1 MRILLVGASG
11 AIGSAV
17 AEELGS
23 RHQIIRA
30 SRTAGDV
37 RIDITDEASIARAFS
52 EAGKL
57 DAVIS
62 AAGELHFGP
71 LADMTTEQL
80 AFSINGKLLGQI
92 NLARQAIRSLSDGGS
107 ITLVS
112 GIIGEQ
118 PVVGG
123 ATAALVNAG
132 LEGFALGA
140 SVDMPRGIRINVV
153 CAGIVAETKDKYA
166 PLFNGFEPVT
176 ARRVAVAY
184 ARSVEGAQTGQV
196 YRVF

>member
-17 AEELGS
+17 NAELGA
-23 RHQIIRA
+23 RHDIIRA
-30 SRTAGDV
+30 GRNSGDA
-37 RIDITDEASIARAFS
+37 RIDVTEEASIAETFAKV
-52 EAGKL
+52 GKL
-57 DAVIS
+57 DAVAS

-71 LADMTTEQL
+71 LIDMTTVQL
-80 AFSINGKLLGQI
+80 ALSTTQKLLGQV
-92 NLARQAIRSLSDGGS
+92 NLARCGARHLSDGGS
-107 ITLVS
+107 ITLVC

-123 ATAALVNAG
+123 STAALVNAG

-140 SVDMPRGIRINVV
+140 SVDTPRGIRTNVV
-153 CAGIVAETKDKYA
+153 SARIVAETKEKYA
-166 PLFNGFEPVT
+166 PLFNGFEPVS
-176 ARRVAVAY
+176 ARRVAVAHT
-184 ARSVEGAQTGQV
+184 RSIEGAQTGQV